1 MNWIFYSVLTAITG
15 SFWNIENKM
24 GLDYIQTSGF
34 IAYFNLVA
42 LLLILLFA
50 FYKRQKL
57 RPEKYSILCGITQGT
72 ALLFLNSAF
81 NSIWHPQNP
90 GIIMAVFRIQ
100 VLFTLFLNILIFKTT
115 LELNKLIFIFLI
127 LVGIYLIAI
136 GQRGHSDHKTE
147 DMTWIVY
154 SIIAAILMSI
164 KDIFIK
170 FASNVKKNTVDN
182 IVVNTI
188 FIQTIIF
195 LLYDFIKQDNLDA
208 INKQNKSVFT
218 SSADYKYILLCG
230 IAYFLYIYF
239 LSVACKLAK
248 NVGHVKAID
257 CLGIAI
263 TTIAA
268 SYLFDKPI
276 NITTI
281 IGIMLIVINIILL
294 SIL

>member
-1 MNWIFYSVLTAITG
+1 MNWIFYSILTAITG

-24 GLDYIQTSGF
+24 GLDYIQTAGF

-50 FYKRQKL
+50 FYKRATL

-72 ALLFLNSAF
+72 ALLFLNYAF
-81 NSIWHPQNP
+81 NLIPNP

-100 VLFTLFLNILIFKTT
+100 VLFTLFLNILVFKTR
-115 LELNKLIFIFLI
+115 LELNKLLFIFLV

-136 GQRGHSDHKTE
+136 GQHGHKDSKTE
-147 DMTWIVY
+147 HMTWIVY

-208 INKQNKSVFT
+208 LNKHNKSVFT
-218 SSADYKYILLCG
+218 SFTDYKYILLCG
-230 IAYFLYIYF
+230 VAYFLYIYF
-239 LSVACKLAK
+239 LSAACKLAK
-248 NVGHVKAID
+248 NVGYVKAID

-281 IGIMLIVINIILL
+281 IGIVLIIINIILL